1 MTPRE
6 SYLKAVETFNS
17 KGTFTICF
25 PGDAV
30 IDKVV
35 PYTDEIYEKVNDLE
49 RYENIRKQGFSD
61 DHLATEIG
69 LFVLHLNQV
78 TLNIKDNDL
87 RGTG

>member
-35 PYTDEIYEKVNDLE
+35 PYTDEIYEKLNDLE

-61 DHLATEIG
+61 DH
-69 LFVLHLNQV
+69 
-78 TLNIKDNDL
+78 
-87 RGTG
+87 

>member
-35 PYTDEIYEKVNDLE
+35 PYTDEIYEKLNDLE

-87 RGTG
+87 R

>member
-6 SYLKAVETFNS
+6 AYLKVVETFNS

-35 PYTDEIYEKVNDLE
+35 PYTDEIYEKLSDLE
-49 RYENIRKQGFSD
+49 RYENVRKQGFSD

-78 TLNIKDNDL
+78 TLNVKE
-87 RGTG
+87 